1 MQNSSSVAQSIT
13 HTYDNPSQEV
23 RTTAAPTPNTATAIL
38 ILPPLVFDDPPD
50 KLLQHN
56 SHPRDH
62 RIQFFD
68 IGHIYD
74 VDGRRDFVSCTTMM
88 HRFYEPFD
96 ADAVVAKMQARDIG
110 FREGISPAYVM
121 RSGKYAGLTAEQIK
135 TLWTNKGTQASY
147 DGTLMHACIE
157 YYYNDGLDQFPYPQP
172 LEFTDQFAVFHR
184 EVVEARGL
192 IPYRTEWCVFHEA
205 YELAGSIDMLYQV
218 DADDPDRLVIYDWKR
233 SCKLSEQTNRY
244 RQMLPPLD
252 HLPDTAYWHYAM
264 QLNIYRHILET
275 KYGKTIEG
283 MYLVGIHPE
292 LLPRPYQEE
301 KVPILRVETEGILER
316 RMEELER
323 ASASAAASEGG
334 SNEDGEVA
342 GLM

>member
-1 MQNSSSVAQSIT
+1 MSSSSSLTQVHNDETIDG
-13 HTYDNPSQEV
+13 HTTVS
-23 RTTAAPTPNTATAIL
+23 TAPTAPTTL
-38 ILPPLVFDDPPD
+38 LTLPPLVFANPPD
-50 KLLQHN
+50 KLLQQN
-56 SHPRDH
+56 AHPRDS

-68 IGHIYD
+68 VGHIYD
-74 VDGRRDFVSCTTMM
+74 VDGRRDFVSCTTFM
-88 HRFYEPFD
+88 HNFYEPFD
-96 ADAVVAKMQARDIG
+96 ADVVVARMQAKDIR
-110 FREGISPAYVM
+110 FREEIPPDYVM
-121 RSGKYAGLTAEQIK
+121 CRGKYARLTADHIK
-135 TLWTNKGTQASY
+135 TLWTNKGTQASH

-172 LEFTDQFAVFHR
+172 PEFTDQFAVFQR
-184 EVVEARGL
+184 EVVETRGL

-218 DADDPDRLVIYDWKR
+218 DADDPDRLMIYDWKR
-233 SCKLSEQTNRY
+233 SCKLSDKTNRY

-301 KVPILRVETEGILER
+301 KVPFLRVETEGVFER
-316 RMEELER
+316 REEELRER
-323 ASASAAASEGG
+323 GADGG
-334 SNEDGEVA
+334 TDGAVVAEDS
-342 GLM
+342 